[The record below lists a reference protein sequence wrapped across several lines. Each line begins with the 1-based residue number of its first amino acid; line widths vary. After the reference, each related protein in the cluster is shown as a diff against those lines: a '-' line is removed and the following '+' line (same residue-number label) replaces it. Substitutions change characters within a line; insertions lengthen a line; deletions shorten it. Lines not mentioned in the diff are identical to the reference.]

1 MEGAEEDMEEE
12 EEEWEAV
19 SVEKEQWVQLC
30 VKLELLTQLSLLS
43 GVDQLRNSPHIL
55 YVSREQSPMDE
66 EEEEEKS
73 ILDLSRTKLSMLIEG
88 MCTNRYALVGG
99 APEAYTV
106 VILCVSVCMYV

>member
-1 MEGAEEDMEEE
+1 MEMEGAEEDMEEE

-43 GVDQLRNSPHIL
+43 GVDQLRNSPHVL

-66 EEEEEKS
+66 EEEEEKA

-88 MCTNRYALVGG
+88 M
-99 APEAYTV
+99 
-106 VILCVSVCMYV
+106 